1 MNMPPPEKKIWF
13 PAKRYGWGW
22 GPPVCWQGWV
32 VIVVW
37 IMLLVAGQLLLRRH
51 IGWLVAYAAVLV
63 LGLIGIGYS
72 KGEKPRWRW
81 GKD

>member
-1 MNMPPPEKKIWF
+1 MKPNEKKIWF

-22 GPPVCWQGWV
+22 GPPKCWRGWMV
-32 VIVVW
+32 
-37 IMLLVAGQLLLRRH
+37 LLAYFILLGTGAVLLLPKH
-51 IGWLVAYAAVLV
+51 PGLFLGYTAILVGALI
-63 LGLIGIGYS
+63 LIGFL